1 MKYARQGIYEGI
13 IDAGLR
19 LAALPE
25 AQGGWKEYFQETDE
39 ADLRINDP
47 ILRAQTALL
56 LENAKQWLATKLP
69 RGAAKISAQGGLV
82 LDETTRSALVGG
94 FSDMLF
100 PVIRASFPTN
110 PVNELVSVQPTTRR
124 VATVVYWNWI
134 VGTSKGTYT
143 QGQKLFD
150 ANTGKQTRDINFS
163 NEVIEGEAITALGG
177 ANATNSGTLKFADGG
192 GIRPGTVALTLQITA
207 GSANILFV
215 DNGNGAFIASGVTIS
230 ASSINYQTGAW
241 SITLGG
247 LDTFTTAATN
257 TATYRWDS
265 EGSSKIPQ
273 VDVQIVTNTVQTE
286 RRAMK
291 INYSRE
297 AMQDVMA
304 EFGVSL
310 EPNLVAGAAEQ
321 VNYETA
327 RQIVSEV
334 WGVAPVAASF
344 DIKVPSGISQQEHFR
359 DLIYRLNTASNNIWA
374 RTQKGMGTWLV
385 VDTGAANLIE
395 SLPASMFVRGPKP
408 ASVHGLHYIGDL
420 MGQYRVYKDLH
431 LDKEPDAAAVGNML
445 MGFKGQN
452 FFEAGF
458 VYAPYQLLYT
468 TNPLETADFLTQRGL
483 ASRYATKLV
492 NADMYARVNLITT

>member
-1 MKYARQGIYEGI
+1 MLLAQEGIYEGV

-19 LAALPE
+19 LAELPE
-25 AQGGWKEYFQETDE
+25 SEGGWKEFFVESDR
-39 ADLRINDP
+39 ADMRISDD
-47 ILRAQTALL
+47 ILRATTAIL
-56 LENAKQWLATKLP
+56 LENAKRELSRHCP
-69 RGAAKISAQGGLV
+69 RGALKRTKSGGV
-82 LDETTRSALVGG
+82 RLDETTRSSLVGG
-94 FSDMLF
+94 FSDYLF
-100 PVIRASFPTN
+100 PVIRAGFPTN
-110 PVNELVSVQPTTRR
+110 PINELVSVQPTIRR
-124 VATVVYWNWI
+124 TATIVYWNWI

-177 ANATNSGTLKFADGG
+177 ANATDSGTLKFADGG
-192 GIRPGTVALTLQITA
+192 GIRPGTVAITLATT
-207 GSANILFV
+207 GSGTVVFV
-215 DNGNGAFIASGVTIS
+215 DNGNGAFIAAGVTVS

-247 LDTFTTAATN
+247 LETFTTAATN

-291 INYSRE
+291 LNYSRE
-297 AMQDVMA
+297 AMQDVMS

-310 EPNLVAGAAEQ
+310 EPNLVAGVAEQ
-321 VNYETA
+321 MNYETA
-327 RQIVSEV
+327 RQLISEM
-334 WGVAPVAASF
+334 WAVAPVGASF
-344 DIKVPSGISQQEHFR
+344 SIGTPSGISQQEHFR
-359 DLIYRLNTASNNIWA
+359 DLIYQLNTASNNIWQ
-374 RTQKGMGTWLV
+374 RTQKGYGNWLV
-385 VDTGAANLIE
+385 LDTAFANLVE

-420 MGQYRVYKDLH
+420 QGQYRVYKDLH
-431 LDKEPDAAAVGNML
+431 LDKEPGSAALGNAL
-445 MGFKGQN
+445 MGFKGSN
-452 FFEAGF
+452 FFEAGM

-468 TNPLETADFLTQRGL
+468 TNPLETADFLTQRGM

-492 NADMYARVNLITT
+492 NPDFYTRISIVA

>member
-1 MKYARQGIYEGI
+1 MYAQQGIYEGI
-13 IDAGLR
+13 LDAGRR
-19 LAALPE
+19 LAELPV
-25 AQGGWKEYFQETDE
+25 AKGGWKEYFQETDK
-39 ADLRINDP
+39 ADLRIQDDT
-47 ILRAQTALL
+47 LRAQTAIM
-56 LENAKQWLATKLP
+56 LENCKREMARYLP
-69 RGAAKISAQGGLV
+69 RNAIRVTPEGGIV

-94 FSDMLF
+94 FSDYLL
-100 PVIRASFPTN
+100 PIVRASFPTN
-110 PVNELVSVQPTTRR
+110 PVNELVSVQPTIRR
-124 VATVVYWNWI
+124 TATVVYWNWI

-163 NEVIEGEAITALGG
+163 NEVVEGEAIAALGG
-177 ANATNSGTLKFADGG
+177 AGATNTGTLKFHDGG

-207 GSANILFV
+207 GSAILVFI
-215 DNGNGAFIASGVTIS
+215 DNGNGAFLTTGATIAS
-230 ASSINYQTGAW
+230 SSINYHTGVW

-247 LDTFTTAATN
+247 LDTFTTTAAN

-265 EGSSKIPQ
+265 EGSSSIPQ
-273 VDVQIVTNTVQTE
+273 VDVQINTTTVQTE

-327 RQIVSEV
+327 RQIISEI
-334 WGVAPVAASF
+334 WGVAPLGATFSLT
-344 DIKVPSGISQQEHFR
+344 VPSGISQQEHFR
-359 DLIYRLNTASNNIWA
+359 DLIYQLNVTSNNIWA
-374 RTQKGMGTWLV
+374 RTQKGYGNWLTM
-385 VDTGAANLIE
+385 DTNFANLVE
-395 SLPASMFVRGPKP
+395 SLPASMFVRAPRP

-420 MGQYRVYKDLH
+420 MGQFRCYKDLH
-431 LDKEPDAAAVGNML
+431 LDKEPGAAALGNAL
-445 MGFKGQN
+445 MGYKGRD
-452 FFEAGF
+452 FFDAGF

-492 NADMYARVNLITT
+492 NQDMYAKISLLS

>member
-19 LAALPE
+19 LAEMPE
-25 AQGGWKEYFQETDE
+25 AHGGWKEYFVETDA
-39 ADLRINDP
+39 ADLRIQDP
-47 ILRAQTALL
+47 VLRATTAIL
-56 LENAKQWLATKLP
+56 LENAKQWIATKLP
-69 RGAAKISAQGGLV
+69 RGATQITPQGGLR

-100 PVIRASFPTN
+100 PVIRAGFPTN

-124 VATVVYWNWI
+124 TATIVYWNWI

-163 NEVIEGEAITALGG
+163 NEVIEGEALAALGSAG
-177 ANATNSGTLKFADGG
+177 ATDTGTLKFADGG
-192 GIRPGTVALTLQITA
+192 GIRPGTVALSLQITS
-207 GSANILFV
+207 GPTVVVFV

-247 LDTFTTAATN
+247 LDTFTTVATN

-286 RRAMK
+286 RRALK
-291 INYSRE
+291 LNYSRE

-327 RQIVSEV
+327 RQIISEV
-334 WGVAPVAASF
+334 WSVAPVATSF
-344 DIKVPSGISQQEHFR
+344 SLTVPSGISQQEHFR
-359 DLIYRLNTASNNIWA
+359 DLIYQLNIASNNIWS
-374 RTQKGMGTWLV
+374 RTQKGVGTWLV
-385 VDTGAANLIE
+385 VDTGASNLLE
-395 SLPASMFVRGPKP
+395 SLPASMFVRGAKP

-431 LDKEPDAAAVGNML
+431 LDKEPGAAAEGNML
-445 MGFKGQN
+445 MGFKGTN

-468 TNPLETADFLTQRGL
+468 TNPLETADFLTQRGM

-492 NADMYARVNLITT
+492 NPDMYARVSLAA